1 MNAARPLDAV
11 VAESSKKYFAGRT
24 RPGPLSQKRCFAS
37 FLTHKGPPAYIR
49 AGGLLIRSSALV
61 LIAVLVLVVVLVLII
76 LILVLIV
83 VLVPVLVVVLI
94 VVHGQE
100 PSFPKTVQPYSFR
113 PRRRLYMLSHV

>member
-1 MNAARPLDAV
+1 MKA
-11 VAESSKKYFAGRT
+11 KKF
-24 RPGPLSQKRCFAS
+24 LSWEM
-37 FLTHKGPPAYIR
+37 FL
-49 AGGLLIRSSALV
+49 
-61 LIAVLVLVVVLVLII
+61 LII

-113 PRRRLYMLSHV
+113 PDRRLYMLSHV